1 MKFKYVWPVILVL
14 ILSGTPQAAEQRG
27 ALVLYKEPLF
37 EYEGKRRPDCDA
49 LYDVKAGKNV
59 SDMRDFRQFFCE
71 GRYTLT
77 LKGKK
82 GTTVTLFGQFNYK
95 KGAGFMVIVKND
107 KRKIWLDDLEDFP
120 SGKWVNFKA
129 NRDTGA
135 YQIYYKSVS
144 RFSENIS
151 SIQWG
156 TWWKGGNPK

>member
-1 MKFKYVWPVILVL
+1 
-14 ILSGTPQAAEQRG
+14 
-27 ALVLYKEPLF
+27 
-37 EYEGKRRPDCDA
+37 
-49 LYDVKAGKNV
+49 
-59 SDMRDFRQFFCE
+59 
-71 GRYTLT
+71 
-77 LKGKK
+77 
-82 GTTVTLFGQFNYK
+82 
-95 KGAGFMVIVKND
+95 MVIVKND
-107 KRKIWLDDLEDFP
+107 KRKIWLINLEDFP

>member
-1 MKFKYVWPVILVL
+1 VKFKYGLPVILVL

-27 ALVLYKEPLF
+27 ALVLYKEPLVIH
-37 EYEGKRRPDCDA
+37 EGKRRPDCDA
-49 LYDVKAGKNV
+49 LFDVKAGTNV
-59 SDMRDFRQFFCE
+59 PDMRDFRQYFCV
-71 GRYTLT
+71 GRYTVT

-82 GTTVTLFGQFNYK
+82 GTIVTLFGQFNYK
-95 KGAGFMVIVKND
+95 KGAGFMVVVKND
-107 KRKIWLDDLEDFP
+107 NRKIWLDNLEDFP

-135 YQIYYKSVS
+135 FQIYYKSVS

>member
-14 ILSGTPQAAEQRG
+14 ILSGTLQAAQQRG
-27 ALVLYKEPLF
+27 ALVLHKEPLF
-37 EYEGKRRPDCDA
+37 EYEERDSSDCDA
-49 LYDVKAGKNV
+49 LYDVKAGGNV
-59 SDMRDFRQFFCE
+59 PDMRDFRKYFCE

-107 KRKIWLDDLEDFP
+107 KRKIWLINLEDFP

-156 TWWKGGNPK
+156 MWWKGKNPK

>member
-1 MKFKYVWPVILVL
+1 MKFKSVWPVILVL

-71 GRYTLT
+71 GRYTVT

>member
-14 ILSGTPQAAEQRG
+14 ILSGTLQAAQQRG
-27 ALVLYKEPLF
+27 ALVLHKEPLF
-37 EYEGKRRPDCDA
+37 EYEERDSSDCDA
-49 LYDVKAGKNV
+49 LYDVKAGGNV
-59 SDMRDFRQFFCE
+59 PDMRDFRKYFCE

-95 KGAGFMVIVKND
+95 RGAGFMVIVKND

-156 TWWKGGNPK
+156 TWWKGKNPK

>member
-14 ILSGTPQAAEQRG
+14 ILSGTPQAAEQRE

-37 EYEGKRRPDCDA
+37 EIEGKRRPDCDA
-49 LYDVKAGKNV
+49 LYDVKTGEDV
-59 SDMRDFRQFFCE
+59 SDMRDFRQYFCV

-77 LKGKK
+77 LEGKK

-156 TWWKGGNPK
+156 TWWKGKNPK

>member
-1 MKFKYVWPVILVL
+1 MKFKNAWPIVLVL

-27 ALVLYKEPLF
+27 ALILYKEPLVEF
-37 EYEGKRRPDCDA
+37 EGKRRPDCDA

-59 SDMRDFRQFFCE
+59 PDMRDFRQYFCV
-71 GRYTLT
+71 GRYTVT
-77 LKGKK
+77 LKGEK
-82 GTTVTLFGQFNYK
+82 GTTITLFGQFNYK
-95 KGAGFMVIVKND
+95 KGAGFMVVVKND
-107 KRKIWLDDLEDFP
+107 NRKIWLDNLEDFP

-135 YQIYYKSVS
+135 YQIYYKSMS